1 MPILK
6 NARHELFAQA
16 IVQGKTQMAA
26 ATIAGYKSPRQNAHV
41 LRENKGIDARI
52 LELQGK
58 VVRRVE
64 RSLEVT
70 VERIERELARMG
82 YSDITD
88 VIKIKGGRMIVTD
101 TDALP
106 ADVTAAISEMRQ
118 TKDGIAVKFHSK
130 TAALDLL
137 AKYKGMFK
145 ENINLN
151 VTVSLADLVNASYR
165 PDLPALPAPA
175 KGDE

>member
-16 IVQGKTQMAA
+16 LAKGKTQTVAA
-26 ATIAGYKSPRQNAHV
+26 AEAGYRSGRNNSHRLMAI
-41 LRENKGIDARI
+41 EGIPARV
-52 LELQGK
+52 LELQEK
-58 VVRRVE
+58 VARRVE
-64 RSLEVT
+64 KSLEVT

-88 VIKIKGGRMIVTD
+88 VIKIIGGKMIVTD
-101 TDALP
+101 TDLLTP
-106 ADVTAAISEMRQ
+106 DITAAISEMRQ
-118 TKDGIAVKFHSK
+118 TKDGIAVKFHNK
-130 TAALDLL
+130 AAALDML

-165 PDLPALPAPA
+165 PDLPALPAPE
-175 KGDE
+175 KDE